1 MKLVDLTTKP
11 WQLTLPGEKEN
22 SLKKMVHLPGTL
34 DEYGVGHADRLDN
47 SCHPDEGTA
56 QSFDADVIATRFTR
70 KHTYEGSAYFERD
83 ITIAPAA
90 QCRTFF
96 EIERARCVRV
106 YLDGEEILPYEEQT
120 ISTPHV
126 FELTGHDGIHHLCVE
141 SDNSYP
147 GLPHDAIVYSSAA
160 TDETQTN
167 WNGLLGYIRLR
178 EENPT
183 FLSQVRVYPKN
194 EDKLRIELE
203 IDAKKPDTVIENVYP
218 LSILVE
224 SLALEE
230 PYYMELGCFYG
241 KNALSI
247 HPKISENVQKWDEY
261 ESYLYDLKVTIRVLT
276 MEEFEADKSESESD
290 RTEFA
295 AVEDNEEKD
304 AAPINTYRGTIL
316 DEKTVRFG
324 IRTFGDDGWGHL
336 ALNGRRIFVR
346 SEANCAEFPET
357 GYIPMEVGAWKA
369 ILQTYKDYG
378 INMVRFHSHCPPEAA
393 FIAADERGIFMQPEL
408 SHWDPKHAFESDE
421 SYEYYQKELRQII
434 KMLANHP
441 SFVMLTFGNE
451 LHCGALG
458 TSRMHQMLA
467 AAHKQDPTRLYANA
481 SNAHYGNE
489 GCDEE
494 SDFYASQS
502 FYNDRIRGTL
512 AGNPETPE
520 EAAAVDAYEKAYGK
534 LAKVNIK
541 GYINNQ
547 YPNAKTN
554 FDETLRKIR
563 EQYKKPVFSFE
574 VGQFEVLPDFDELEH
589 FNGISDPANYRR
601 IQRMVREKGLEPV
614 WKQYVEAT
622 GELSRLCYREEIEAA
637 MRTKELSGI
646 SLLGLQDFPGQGTA
660 LVGMLDSHLE
670 PKPFDFARPEHF
682 HAFFCE
688 QLPLV
693 GLEKYTYEEGE
704 TLRANV
710 QLANYGKT
718 DCKGEPQWTL
728 WAYLPSESLGEE
740 NSDAN
745 LNETNSDETK
755 SNETNSGIRK
765 IAIKSGRMNAVSCPK
780 GTLSE
785 AGTLEIQLCDF
796 AVLSPFHAGEQKD
809 LNEQNQNRVNC
820 TITTSLRCEL
830 TVQIAE
836 AVHSYPIWIY
846 KKELPKCP
854 AHVYETTVL
863 DAQAKQVL
871 DGGGIVYYSPKS
883 EEASFHHSIH
893 AQFST
898 DFWSVG
904 TFGRQEGAMGQ
915 LIQKDHPL
923 FQEFPTESH
932 TNWQWWPMANQRAVV
947 LPESV
952 GLGKSFDAI
961 ITEMDSYAFLRPMAQ
976 LFECRTGNGK
986 LLYSTLGLQDLQ
998 QYPEGRALLRAI
1010 YKYLD
1015 SETFAPKQSMEWE
1028 MVVSL

>member
-1 MKLVDLTTKP
+1 MKIVDLTTQP
-11 WQLTLPGEKEN
+11 WQLTLPGEKEA
-22 SLKKMVHLPGTL
+22 SSKRMVHLPGTL
-34 DEYGVGHADRLDN
+34 DEFGVGHADRLDN

-70 KHTYEGSAYFERD
+70 KHTYEGPAYFERD
-83 ITIAPAA
+83 ITIAPTA

-106 YLDGEEILPYEEQT
+106 YLDGEEISAYEEQT

-126 FELTGHDGIHHLCVE
+126 FELTGHEGTHHLRVE

-147 GLPHDAIVYSSAA
+147 SLPHDAIVYSSAA

-178 EENPT
+178 EENPI
-183 FLSQVRVYPKN
+183 FLSQVRVYPEK
-194 EDKLRIELE
+194 DGCELCVE
-203 IDAKKPDTVIENVYP
+203 LDVDAQKPDTVAENVYP
-218 LSILVE
+218 FSILVE
-224 SLALEE
+224 SPALEE
-230 PYYMELGCFYG
+230 PYYMRLGFFYG
-241 KNALSI
+241 KNTLSI
-247 HPKISENVQKWDEY
+247 HAKLSEDAQKWDEY
-261 ESYLYDLKVTIRVLT
+261 EPHLYNLKATIRMFT
-276 MEEFEADKSESESD
+276 MEE
-290 RTEFA
+290 
-295 AVEDNEEKD
+295 
-304 AAPINTYRGTIL
+304 L
-316 DEKTVRFG
+316 KTVRFG
-324 IRTFGDDGWGHL
+324 IRIFGDDGQGHL
-336 ALNGRRIFVR
+336 ALNGRRIFLR

-357 GYIPMEVGAWKA
+357 GYIPMEVDAWKA
-369 ILQTYKDYG
+369 ILQTYKNYG

-393 FIAADERGIFMQPEL
+393 FTAADEMGILMQPEL

-421 SYEYYQKELRQII
+421 SYGYYQKELRQII
-434 KMLANHP
+434 KTLANHP

-451 LHCGALG
+451 LHCGELG
-458 TSRMHQMLA
+458 TSRMHQMIQA
-467 AAHKQDPTRLYANA
+467 AKKQDPTRLYANA

-520 EAAAVDAYEKAYGK
+520 EAAAVDAYEKAHGK

-589 FNGISDPANYRR
+589 FKGISDPANYRR
-601 IQRMVREKGLEPV
+601 IQCMVREKGLESV

-670 PKPFDFARPEHF
+670 PKPFDFAKPEHF
-682 HAFFCE
+682 HAFFRE

-718 DCKGEPQWTL
+718 DCEGEPQWTL
-728 WAYLPSESLGEE
+728 WAYTQNG
-740 NSDAN
+740 
-745 LNETNSDETK
+745 T
-755 SNETNSGIRK
+755 K
-765 IAIKSGRMNAVSCPK
+765 IAVKNGHMSAVSCPK

-785 AGTLEIQLCDF
+785 AGTLEIQLCD
-796 AVLSPFHAGEQKD
+796 LNNPNG
-809 LNEQNQNRVNC
+809 LNENGNGANWNERNSTS
-820 TITTSLRCEL
+820 TIPTPIRCEL

-836 AVHSYPIWIY
+836 AVNSYPIWIY
-846 KKELPKCP
+846 KKELPECP
-854 AHVYETTVL
+854 TRVYETTVL

-871 DGGGIVYYSPKS
+871 DQGGIVYYSPKS
-883 EEASFHHSIH
+883 EEASFHNSIR

-976 LFECRTGNGK
+976 LFECRVGNGK

-1015 SETFAPKQSMEWE
+1015 SDAFAPTQSMEWE
-1028 MVVSL
+1028 TVVNL

>member
-1 MKLVDLTTKP
+1 MKIIDLITQP
-11 WQLTLPGEKEN
+11 WQLILPEEKE
-22 SLKKMVHLPGTL
+22 SSSKRMVHLPGTL
-34 DEYGVGHADRLDN
+34 DEFGVGHADRLDN

-56 QSFDADVIATRFTR
+56 QSFDSDVIATRFTR
-70 KHTYEGSAYFERD
+70 KHTYEGPAYFEREL
-83 ITIAPAA
+83 TIAPASK
-90 QCRTFF
+90 CRTFF

-106 YLDGEEILPYEEQT
+106 FLDGEEILPYEEQT

-126 FELTGHDGIHHLCVE
+126 FELTGHEGTHRLRVE

-178 EENPT
+178 EENQI
-183 FLSQVRVYPKN
+183 FFSQVRVYPKEN
-194 EDKLRIELE
+194 GTKLRVE
-203 IDAKKPDTVIENVYP
+203 IDVDAGAASFEGELVIKSSALVQEYHQRIRITSSTRKAVKTIVAED
-218 LSILVE
+218 LSVAA
-224 SLALEE
+224 SA
-230 PYYMELGCFYG
+230 
-241 KNALSI
+241 AR
-247 HPKISENVQKWDEY
+247 WDEY
-261 ESYLYDLKVTIRVLT
+261 EGNLHELTAVLYKDN
-276 MEEFEADKSESESD
+276 AQ
-290 RTEFA
+290 A
-295 AVEDNEEKD
+295 AEKGEEKQENVD
-304 AAPINTYRGTIL
+304 KKIV

-324 IRTFGDDGWGHL
+324 IRTFGDDGQGHL
-336 ALNGRRIFVR
+336 ALNGRRIFLR

-357 GYIPMEVGAWKA
+357 GYIPMEVDAWKS

-393 FIAADERGIFMQPEL
+393 FIAADEMGILMQPEL
-408 SHWDPKHAFESDE
+408 SHWDPKHAFELDE
-421 SYEYYQKELRQII
+421 SYEYYQKELREII
-434 KMLANHP
+434 KTLANHP

-451 LHCGALG
+451 RHCGALG
-458 TSRMHQMLA
+458 TSRMHEMLA
-467 AAHKQDPTRLYANA
+467 SARKQDPTRLYANA

-520 EAAAVDAYEKAYGK
+520 EAAAVDAYEKAHGK

-574 VGQFEVLPDFDELEH
+574 VGQFEVLPDFDELAH
-589 FNGISDPANYRR
+589 FKGISDPANYRR
-601 IQRMVREKGLEPV
+601 IQRMVCEKGLEPV

-660 LVGMLDSHLE
+660 LVGMLDSHLK
-670 PKPFDFARPEHF
+670 PKPFDFAKPEYF
-682 HAFFCE
+682 HKFFRE

-693 GLEKYTYEEGE
+693 GLETYTYEEGE

-718 DCKGEPQWTL
+718 DCEGEPQWTL
-728 WAYLPSESLGEE
+728 WAYMPNESLSSEK
-740 NSDAN
+740 SDEIN
-745 LNETNSDETK
+745 LNESVG
-755 SNETNSGIRK
+755 ETNSNKIDSNVRK
-765 IAIKSGRMNAVSCPK
+765 IAVKSGKMSAVSCPK

-785 AGTLEIQLCDF
+785 AGILEIQL
-796 AVLSPFHAGEQKD
+796 GD
-809 LNEQNQNRVNC
+809 LNNLKNPNGQNETGNDSNWNGRNRTS
-820 TITTSLRCEL
+820 TIPTPLRCEL

-836 AVHSYPIWIY
+836 AVNSYPIWIY
-846 KKELPKCP
+846 KKEQPERP
-854 AHVYETTVL
+854 ARVYETTVL

-871 DGGGIVYYSPKS
+871 DEGGIVYYSPKS
-883 EEASFHHSIH
+883 EESSFHNSIR

-923 FQEFPTESH
+923 FKEFPTESH

-952 GLGKSFDAI
+952 GIGKTFDAI

-976 LFECRTGNGK
+976 LFECRVGNGK
-986 LLYSTLGLQDLQ
+986 ILYSTLGLQDLQ

-1015 SETFAPKQSMEWE
+1015 SDAFAPTQSLEWE
-1028 MVVSL
+1028 TIVNL